1 VTAAA
6 GLDRGYRRLLA
17 SAPDGISSGPTVR
30 AADPPGRSAPAH
42 VGRPES
48 GSGGPAGRGG
58 RGATAALPGGAG
70 RHRDLGPVL
79 DLQQWRRLLP
89 PLALG
94 DVRHVLLCAGG
105 SRPGCLAGTAPRTAA
120 AADLARGLALA
131 VAAAAT
137 GILWK
142 LTYGVYL
149 SSGPAA
155 QRAAALIVLGSIA
168 IAMVMSSRL
177 GRHLV
182 VLFAIMFYPVALAL
196 ARETAYV
203 PLPVAMT
210 RSWLALMYLPPLL
223 LAAMAVAG
231 SRRSREG
238 IRPAASL
245 DAPARPGYPDIC
257 PGAGTA
263 ASVRASTSRRRN
275 RGTGRHGRTDDWF
288 RPVWCSMPVPLPPG
302 TAFRLMDAG

>member
-1 VTAAA
+1 MLLRLCRVALAVIAISVLYWISSNGAGYYLRSPWEMFAMSCYALEAAA
-6 GLDRGYRRLLA
+6 LAASPGPRRGLRLLL
-17 SAPDGISSGPTVR
+17 T
-30 AADPPGRSAPAH
+30 
-42 VGRPES
+42 
-48 GSGGPAGRGG
+48 
-58 RGATAALPGGAG
+58 
-70 RHRDLGPVL
+70 
-79 DLQQWRRLLP
+79 WR
-89 PLALG
+89 
-94 DVRHVLLCAGG
+94 
-105 SRPGCLAGTAPRTAA
+105 
-120 AADLARGLALA
+120 RGLALA
-131 VAAAAT
+131 VAAATT

-245 DAPARPGYPDIC
+245 DAPARPGYPDVC

>member
-1 VTAAA
+1 MQEATFLILTALAAGSQHGYGIMTDVAQISGGRVRLRAGTLYAALDRLRHGQLIEVDREETVDSRLRRYYQLTPFSNGADYYLRSPWEMFAMSCYALEAAA
-6 GLDRGYRRLLA
+6 LAASPGPRRGLRLLL
-17 SAPDGISSGPTVR
+17 T
-30 AADPPGRSAPAH
+30 
-42 VGRPES
+42 
-48 GSGGPAGRGG
+48 
-58 RGATAALPGGAG
+58 
-70 RHRDLGPVL
+70 
-79 DLQQWRRLLP
+79 WR
-89 PLALG
+89 
-94 DVRHVLLCAGG
+94 
-105 SRPGCLAGTAPRTAA
+105 
-120 AADLARGLALA
+120 RGLALA

-210 RSWLALMYLPPLL
+210 RSWLALMYLPPLAARGHGRRW
-223 LAAMAVAG
+223 LAPLSRAHPAG
-231 SRRSREG
+231 
-238 IRPAASL
+238 RPPGRTGLTSLARAAL
-245 DAPARPGYPDIC
+245 A
-257 PGAGTA
+257 
-263 ASVRASTSRRRN
+263 RAS
-275 RGTGRHGRTDDWF
+275 GR
-288 RPVWCSMPVPLPPG
+288 PP
-302 TAFRLMDAG
+302 A